1 MDSPTRPGSL
11 TGSGGVTMVR
21 RAPAILPPVPVS
33 MVALPRMSD
42 SRPPDPL
49 ARLGE
54 EIDKARAER
63 VRREPVVSHRS
74 VLQQGLG
81 LGFRIG
87 IELVVAIVVATGL
100 GWAIDRWFG
109 TRPWGMIVLFFLGVA
124 AGMLNVYRAVTGIS
138 GPVGYRRGDQVSA
151 GSKDRWDDE
160 DC

>member
-1 MDSPTRPGSL
+1 
-11 TGSGGVTMVR
+11 
-21 RAPAILPPVPVS
+21 
-33 MVALPRMSD
+33 MSE

-54 EIDKARAER
+54 KIDKARAQR
-63 VRREPVVSHRS
+63 VRRQPAVSDRS
-74 VLQQGLG
+74 SLQQGLG

-100 GWAIDRWFG
+100 GWLIDRWFG

-124 AGMLNVYRAVTGIS
+124 AGMLNVYRAVTGVS
-138 GPVGYRRGDQVSA
+138 GAVGYRPPDA
-151 GSKDRWDDE
+151 GAAASKGRWDDE